1 MAYAT
6 VSDIEARWRELTA
19 DEESKAGVLL
29 DDAAAILDTLGVF
42 DPTDATVAANLRTVS
57 CNMVI
62 RAMSA
67 SQSDSFGLSQGSMTA
82 GVYTQSWTYSNPS
95 GDMYLTRMEKR
106 LLGIT
111 GGYIGSIQPKIE
123 VLGCGCDD

>member
-6 VSDIEARWRELTA
+6 VSDVEARWRTLSQGEA
-19 DEESKAGVLL
+19 AKAGVLL
-29 DDAAAILDTLGVF
+29 DDAAAILDTLGDF
-42 DPTDATVAANLRTVS
+42 DPTDATTAANLRTVS

-62 RAMSA
+62 RVMSA
-67 SQSDSFGLSQGSMTA
+67 SQSDNFGLSQGSMTA

-95 GDMYLTRMEKR
+95 GDMYLTKMEKR

-111 GGYIGSIQPKIE
+111 SGYIGSIPPKIE
-123 VLGCGCDD
+123 VAGCGCHD

>member
-6 VSDIEARWRELTA
+6 HADIEARWRELSAT
-19 DEESKAGVLL
+19 EEAQ
-29 DDAAAILDTLGVF
+29 ADTLCE
-42 DPTDATVAANLRTVS
+42 DASAIIDSLVTVDEGKLELAKVVC

-67 SQSDSFGLSQGSMTA
+67 SQSDAYGLSQGSMTA

-95 GDMYLTRMEKR
+95 GDMYLTKLERQM
-106 LLGIT
+106 LGI
-111 GGYIGSIQPKIE
+111 GQGYIGSIRVK
-123 VLGCGCDD
+123 VGYDD

>member
-6 VSDIEARWRELTA
+6 VSDIEARWRDLTTA
-19 DEESKAGVLL
+19 EETRAATLL
-29 DDAAAILDTLGVF
+29 DDAAAILDSFVKITG
-42 DPTDATVAANLRTVS
+42 DEAQAENLKIVS

-62 RAMSA
+62 RAMS
-67 SQSDSFGLSQGSMTA
+67 SDDQMGLSQSSMTA
-82 GVYTQSWTYSNPS
+82 GPYTQSWTYSNPS

-111 GGYIGSIQPKIE
+111 SSYIGSIPVK
-123 VLGCGCDD
+123 VAPND